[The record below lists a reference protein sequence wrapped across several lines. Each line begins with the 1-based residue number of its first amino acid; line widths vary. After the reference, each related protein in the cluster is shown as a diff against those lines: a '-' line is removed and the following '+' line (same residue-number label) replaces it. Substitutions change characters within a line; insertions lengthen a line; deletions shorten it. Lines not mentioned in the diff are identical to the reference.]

1 MKSFDSVL
9 YVVENP
15 AAEPTAAVARA
26 VNLAEN
32 NQARLT
38 VLHVAEEP
46 RLGPFAGGVAVK
58 DVRAR
63 LQQQATEQLSD
74 LLHSAGR
81 ETDVVI
87 DTRFGTA
94 FIEIIREVL
103 RKRHDLV
110 IKTVGEGGAHSFL
123 FGGTDQH
130 LLRKCPCPLW
140 IMVGETSANYRHILA
155 AVDFDPWEEGDEEN
169 SVERALN
176 RQIIDLAASL
186 AASDFAQLHVVHAW
200 QSITD
205 NMIRVFGSDMPEEQ
219 NTANREKE
227 RRDHQSRLDRVDR
240 RIREQ
245 FGSDVYRYL
254 SPRFHLREGI
264 PRDVVPAV
272 ATELEVDLVVMGTV
286 SRTGI
291 PGLLIGNTAEVI
303 LNNLECSVL
312 AVKPAGFVTPVT
324 LD

>member
-1 MKSFDSVL
+1 
-9 YVVENP
+9 
-15 AAEPTAAVARA
+15 
-26 VNLAEN
+26 
-32 NQARLT
+32 
-38 VLHVAEEP
+38 
-46 RLGPFAGGVAVK
+46 
-58 DVRAR
+58 
-63 LQQQATEQLSD
+63 
-74 LLHSAGR
+74 
-81 ETDVVI
+81 
-87 DTRFGTA
+87 
-94 FIEIIREVL
+94 
-103 RKRHDLV
+103 
-110 IKTVGEGGAHSFL
+110 
-123 FGGTDQH
+123 
-130 LLRKCPCPLW
+130 
-140 IMVGETSANYRHILA
+140 MVGDTSANYRHILA

-169 SVERALN
+169 SVEGALN

-205 NMIRVFGSDMPEEQ
+205 NLIRVFGGDMPEEQ
-219 NTANREKE
+219 NVANSEKE
-227 RRDHQSRLDRVDR
+227 RREHQSRLYRVDR

-312 AVKPAGFVTPVT
+312 AVKPAGFTTPVT